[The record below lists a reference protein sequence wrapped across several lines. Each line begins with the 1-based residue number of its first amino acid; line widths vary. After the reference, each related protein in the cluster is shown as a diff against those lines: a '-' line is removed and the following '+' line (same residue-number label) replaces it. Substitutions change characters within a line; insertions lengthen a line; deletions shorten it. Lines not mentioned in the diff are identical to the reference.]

1 MIEPAEAL
9 LRQPLCKVAELTSAD
24 IPVEP
29 GIYAWYR
36 SGRLFYV
43 GESHRGLRSRLWGNH
58 LRGNARGSTLRNKVA
73 KAFGFPPTGKRA
85 YGRDAEQAI
94 SLKLLEC
101 ELRFHPVLPTL
112 IDETQAQLISEL
124 DPPMNDH
131 PGEVPRWRIDDVR
144 EILAITTRRPTAPA
158 RKPTRKAACRTTRR
172 KPTSHPPRHPRRA
185 DPVSPRSKDATFRKN
200 VTTSRSCSGVF
211 SSTRATT
218 REPGLT
224 GNAQPFY
231 SSARRTS
238 KSSSKADESSRSHSP
253 TESFPTRLGSAAS
266 PNQLRRRRRREVDAE
281 LLGDVSTSSSPSER
295 PRNAIKSSWRGWPNA
310 SL

>member
-29 GIYAWYR
+29 GVYAWYR

-58 LRGNARGSTLRNKVA
+58 LRGNTRGSTLRNKVA
-73 KAFGFPPTGKRA
+73 KAFGFPPTGERA

-131 PGEVPRWRIDDVR
+131 PGEVPRWRIDDLR
-144 EILAITTRRPTAPA
+144 EILAITTRRPTAQAPEA
-158 RKPTRKAACRTTRR
+158 DRKAAMSPKLRP
-172 KPTSHPPRHPRRA
+172 KPTSHPRRHPRRA
-185 DPVSPRSKDATFRKN
+185 NPVSQRS
-200 VTTSRSCSGVF
+200 
-211 SSTRATT
+211 
-218 REPGLT
+218 E
-224 GNAQPFY
+224 
-231 SSARRTS
+231 
-238 KSSSKADESSRSHSP
+238 
-253 TESFPTRLGSAAS
+253 
-266 PNQLRRRRRREVDAE
+266 E
-281 LLGDVSTSSSPSER
+281 LLSER
-295 PRNAIKSSWRGWPNA
+295 TRQRPDRAQGRSAGRA
-310 SL
+310 L

>member
-36 SGRLFYV
+36 SGRLFYI

-73 KAFGFPPTGKRA
+73 KAFGFPPTGERA

-94 SLKLLEC
+94 SMKLLEC
-101 ELRFHPVLPTL
+101 ELRFHPVVPTL
-112 IDETQAQLISEL
+112 IDETQAQLIREL

-144 EILAITTRRPTAPA
+144 EILAITTRQPSAPTP
-158 RKPTRKAACRTTRR
+158 RTEKKAAM
-172 KPTSHPPRHPRRA
+172 
-185 DPVSPRSKDATFRKN
+185 SPRLAESQRVTLADIRAGRIRFPRAAKTYFPKERDNVQIVLRGVQFDARYDPRTGPDRE
-200 VTTSRSCSGVF
+200 RSAVLLVGK
-211 SSTRATT
+211 ANL
-218 REPGLT
+218 EELI
-224 GNAQPFY
+224 Q
-231 SSARRTS
+231 
-238 KSSSKADESSRSHSP
+238 ADETLSISLADGIV
-253 TESFPTRLGSAAS
+253 RL
-266 PNQLRRRRRREVDAE
+266 D
-281 LLGDVSTSSSPSER
+281 
-295 PRNAIKSSWRGWPNA
+295 
-310 SL
+310 

>member
-29 GIYAWYR
+29 GVYAWYR

-73 KAFGFPPTGKRA
+73 KAFGFPPTGERA

-112 IDETQAQLISEL
+112 IDETQAQLIGEL

-131 PGEVPRWRIDDVR
+131 PGEVPRWSIDDVR

-158 RKPTRKAACRTTRR
+158 P
-172 KPTSHPPRHPRRA
+172 
-185 DPVSPRSKDATFRKN
+185 
-200 VTTSRSCSGVF
+200 
-211 SSTRATT
+211 
-218 REPGLT
+218 
-224 GNAQPFY
+224 
-231 SSARRTS
+231 
-238 KSSSKADESSRSHSP
+238 KADKEAVMSSQLAESQRVTLPDIRAGRIRFPRAAKSYFPKERDNVQIVLRGVQLDARYDPRQGPDKERSAVLLIGKANLEELVQPGETLSI
-253 TESFPTRLGSAAS
+253 SLADGILRL
-266 PNQLRRRRRREVDAE
+266 D
-281 LLGDVSTSSSPSER
+281 
-295 PRNAIKSSWRGWPNA
+295 
-310 SL
+310 